1 MVVTTDDLYILG
13 HYEYGEAFF
22 GSVSG
27 MNYRVERDP
36 FKNVKFAKP
45 EEKAGAH
52 LKVYIWP
59 GPRNFAT
66 TDPSLIETK
75 LFDFSDE
82 GKAEAAAYISETY
95 EKDKEKWDDI
105 KDKGLFG

>member
-1 MVVTTDDLYILG
+1 MVVNSEDLYILG

-36 FKNVKFAKP
+36 FKNVKFAPP
-45 EEKAGAH
+45 EEKQGAH

-59 GPRNFAT
+59 GPKNFAT
-66 TDPSLIETK
+66 TDPEKIITK
-75 LFDFSDE
+75 TFDFSDE
-82 GKAEAAAYISETY
+82 
-95 EKDKEKWDDI
+95 
-105 KDKGLFG
+105 